1 MSALKVDETTITAK
15 NAFNPDHL
23 WIEEGKHES
32 KKRGASFL
40 LGVFADS
47 WVVP

>member
-1 MSALKVDETTITAK
+1 MSALKVNETKITAK

-32 KKRGASFL
+32 EKRGASL
-40 LGVFADS
+40 VFADS